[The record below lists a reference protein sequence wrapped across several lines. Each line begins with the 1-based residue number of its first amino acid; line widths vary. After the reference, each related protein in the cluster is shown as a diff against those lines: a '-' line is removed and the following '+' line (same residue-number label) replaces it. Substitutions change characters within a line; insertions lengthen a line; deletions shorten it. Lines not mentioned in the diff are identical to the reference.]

1 MQVRFNVLWM
11 TNKKEFLFMPLK
23 LTENRA
29 MKFVLN
35 VLQIA
40 AIYTMQIQPGIHGN
54 QVIPEIA
61 DLHFKTSTD
70 LSCMRSMVADGWP
83 IESWITCVAQCKCG
97 NTHNCRH
104 VVFNAQTMT
113 CTPVSPAKSGAGGV
127 TLKSAEVLY
136 SQQVPIPACNTSAG
150 YVLHQ
155 KCGAYVCVFLSS
167 TDASYTT
174 AKSEC
179 SKRHGRPFV
188 ANTAERFA
196 LIGDLTTSV
205 SENLWIGLVRVND
218 RFRWEM
224 GEQLS
229 AEQDGYLWLAKQPN
243 NYYGIDDCVY
253 TQLSS
258 SVVGLNDVP
267 CTWLRRF
274 ACEQTLF

>member
-1 MQVRFNVLWM
+1 
-11 TNKKEFLFMPLK
+11 
-23 LTENRA
+23 

-40 AIYTMQIQPGIHGN
+40 TIYTLQIQPGIHGN

-70 LSCMRSMVADGWP
+70 LSCMRSVVADGWP

-113 CTPVSPAKSGAGGV
+113 CTPVSPATSGAGGI

-196 LIGDLTTSV
+196 LMGDLHTSLSGV
-205 SENLWIGLVRVND
+205 MWVGLVRVTVG
-218 RFRWEM
+218 FRWES

-229 AEQDGYLWLAKQPN
+229 AEQNSYLWLAGEPN
-243 NYYGIDDCVY
+243 NQGNENCAHTGQSASGI
-253 TQLSS
+253 
-258 SVVGLNDVP
+258 VGLNDVS
-267 CTWLRRF
+267 CTPLLRF
-274 ACEQTLF
+274 ACEQTVF